1 MLFDARGEIPEMVG
15 FCDDVDFRS
24 YVTLGEVKPD
34 KNGNIWK
41 RESLDEAVSDVQR
54 LRQ

>member
-1 MLFDARGEIPEMVG
+1 MLFDARGDIPEMVG

-24 YVTLGEVKPD
+24 YVTLAEVKPD
-34 KNGNIWK
+34 KDGNIWK
-41 RESLDEAVSDVQR
+41 RDSLGEVASDVQR